1 MDKFTYDNSQYPKE
15 IPEKI
20 SEFLADYMGD
30 NFKYMSYDDNFK
42 DLGFDSLDIIEIVMN
57 AEKEYGIK
65 IEDWEAEKCNTI
77 GDMVELINSK
87 INGQF

>member
-20 SEFLADYMGD
+20 SEFLVDYMGD

-57 AEKEYGIK
+57 AEKEYGIR

-87 INGQF
+87 ING